1 MRGVGIMSGT
11 SLDGVDAALVDITT
25 KDGELSVQLLHKT
38 TIAYSKK
45 MYQKIKQACDPIESS
60 APLICQ
66 LNVELGYV
74 FLEAC
79 RQVCQEA
86 GIAEKSIEFVASH
99 GQTIWHAPSTE
110 PQISGT
116 LQIGEASIIAYGL
129 NTQVVADFRVMDMA
143 AGGQGAPLVPY
154 TDYLLYRSTEKT
166 RLLQNI
172 GGIGNVTVLP
182 INGTLADL
190 IAFDTGPGNMII
202 DELMQQLFELP
213 YDADGKIAQS
223 GTIIPKL
230 QQQLRNHSYLTQVP
244 PKSTGREL
252 FGKAFTEQ
260 LLVEFANEAPA
271 DLVATV
277 TDFTA
282 YSIAESYKQFVF
294 PKIGSEP
301 IEVILTGGGANNPT
315 LRKMIRNYLPTEI
328 TLTTEKLGWTNDAK
342 EAIAFALLGYETLHG
357 HTNNAPAA
365 TGANRSVI
373 LGKIIPK
380 PYYDPQ

>member
-45 MYQKIKQACDPIESS
+45 MYQKIKQACDPIE
-60 APLICQ
+60 
-66 LNVELGYV
+66 
-74 FLEAC
+74 
-79 RQVCQEA
+79 
-86 GIAEKSIEFVASH
+86 
-99 GQTIWHAPSTE
+99 
-110 PQISGT
+110 
-116 LQIGEASIIAYGL
+116 
-129 NTQVVADFRVMDMA
+129 
-143 AGGQGAPLVPY
+143 
-154 TDYLLYRSTEKT
+154 
-166 RLLQNI
+166 
-172 GGIGNVTVLP
+172 VTVLP

-230 QQQLRNHSYLTQVP
+230 QQQLRNHSYLTKVP